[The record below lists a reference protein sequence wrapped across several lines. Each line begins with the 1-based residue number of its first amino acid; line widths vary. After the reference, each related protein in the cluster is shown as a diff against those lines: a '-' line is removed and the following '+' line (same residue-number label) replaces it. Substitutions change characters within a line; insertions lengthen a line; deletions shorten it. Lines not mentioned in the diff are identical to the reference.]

1 MKRTHL
7 SRRLVARAARSHVAV
22 CLWGA
27 ARGART
33 CVASSG
39 AGVVRARHRA
49 AQRRACAPRAPPA
62 PPFSRPPPVISWRT
76 HLSRTA
82 NGAVEACSWLVAAAW
97 WRCAARHAKQLW
109 WRPGRQRSRQRTARR
124 GRGPGVNLHYC
135 MSWCMTWGESGRV
148 AARHG
153 AVHGSLFAR
162 LPWLSQAE
170 DAVIKEHL
178 MCHSTRAR
186 SARVVQR
193 SQQLVTVLAVV
204 PADREL
210 QDRRIPSACAPGAP
224 RLDRAGPP
232 SQNMVIFA
240 VLGACVHVSGNDTRL
255 RPTGGPMRVRGAA
268 NHGRVQ
274 LLWAETSACRV
285 WLLDRF
291 HGVGDGTR

>member
-82 NGAVEACSWLVAAAW
+82 NGAVEACSWLVAAAC

-224 RLDRAGPP
+224 RLDRP
-232 SQNMVIFA
+232 
-240 VLGACVHVSGNDTRL
+240 
-255 RPTGGPMRVRGAA
+255 
-268 NHGRVQ
+268 GRQ
-274 LLWAETSACRV
+274 A
-285 WLLDRF
+285 
-291 HGVGDGTR
+291 